1 MARSAKNV
9 SGKNRNCGVESNK
22 MAIVNKYIDPVEVK
36 QTLDDLH
43 AVATEQ
49 NNPIFENIHEP
60 NIRKRFEIIS
70 GITPELIDASILA
83 LLRAREVRNNK
94 MITRPTLT
102 RDGILS
108 CFLCNQTP
116 VVVPTL
122 LIPNQDPDPRTDDED
137 LSFLTFICAE
147 HADNRAATQKE
158 IDNRHM
164 LWYLQREY
172 KAMKKE
178 DSYFANL

>member
-1 MARSAKNV
+1 MEVFFAIGVTSVHGGIRNNMAV
-9 SGKNRNCGVESNK
+9 T
-22 MAIVNKYIDPVEVK
+22 NKYIDPTEVK
-36 QTLDDLH
+36 HLLDDLH

-49 NNPIFENIHEP
+49 NNPIFEKIHEP
-60 NIRKRFEIIS
+60 NIRKRFEVIS
-70 GITPELIDASILA
+70 GITPELIDATILA
-83 LLRAREVRNNK
+83 LLHAREVRNNK
-94 MITRPTLT
+94 MITMPTLT
-102 RDGILS
+102 HDGILS

-122 LIPNQDPDPRTDDED
+122 VIPNRDPDPDTDEED
-137 LSFLTFICAE
+137 LSFLTFICAK
-147 HADNRAATQKE
+147 HAENPEDTQKE
-158 IDNRHM
+158 IDGRHM